1 MPAAVIGAVGLGE
14 LPGQGPVGTLVTYLH
29 ARRALVVLDNCEHL
43 LLACAQLADVL
54 LRKCPA

>member
-1 MPAAVIGAVGLGE
+1 
-14 LPGQGPVGTLVTYLH
+14 VGTLVTYLH